1 MEGRAKALIFRGFY
15 CTVQQL
21 VAGRTNCI
29 GRRQLPAMRR
39 ACETASPFT
48 RIAQAMSVA
57 LFTSPHLG
65 LALRRWRLLHRV
77 KQQHAAEL
85 FGVAQSSISRW
96 ENGQQAMEPTERARL
111 EQLLAANLS
120 AAADQALA
128 RLVNDSPRAVH
139 LVCDLT
145 HRLLACSPAR
155 AGQFGVPLSEL
166 LGQSLW
172 GFCTEEITRKE
183 AALDDLGWREVLAP
197 PSVEFFSGHN
207 DSAIVPI
214 APSQCRW
221 TRLNLSDGNAVRL
234 VETL

>member
-1 MEGRAKALIFRGFY
+1 MS
-15 CTVQQL
+15 
-21 VAGRTNCI
+21 
-29 GRRQLPAMRR
+29 
-39 ACETASPFT
+39 AS
-48 RIAQAMSVA
+48 

-96 ENGQQAMEPTERARL
+96 ENGQQAMEPSERAKL

-128 RLVNDSPRAVH
+128 RLVNDSPGAVH

-145 HRLLACSPAR
+145 HRLLACSATR
-155 AGQFGVPLSEL
+155 AGEFGVPLSEL

-172 GFCTEEITRKE
+172 GFCTEEIVRKE
-183 AALDDLGWREVLAP
+183 RALDDLGWREVLAP
-197 PSVEFFSGHN
+197 PALEFFSGHN

-214 APSQCRW
+214 AASQCRW

>member
-1 MEGRAKALIFRGFY
+1 MTGRANGVGQRK
-15 CTVQQL
+15 
-21 VAGRTNCI
+21 
-29 GRRQLPAMRR
+29 LPAKRR
-39 ACETASPFT
+39 GCETAGPFT
-48 RIAQAMSVA
+48 RIAQAMSAA

-96 ENGQQAMEPTERARL
+96 ENGQQAMEPAERARL

-145 HRLLACSPAR
+145 HRLLACSPTR

-172 GFCTEEITRKE
+172 GFCTEEIIRKE
-183 AALDDLGWREVLAP
+183 TALDDLGWRAALAP
-197 PSVEFFSGHN
+197 PSLEFFSGRN